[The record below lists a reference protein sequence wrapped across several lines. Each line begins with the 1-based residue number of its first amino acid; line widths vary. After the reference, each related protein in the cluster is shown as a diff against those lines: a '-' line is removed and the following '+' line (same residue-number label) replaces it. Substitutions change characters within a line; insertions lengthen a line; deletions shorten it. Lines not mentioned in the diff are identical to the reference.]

1 MKTTSKHFHFHLP
14 QVHIH
19 INPIY
24 RVIFTIASLGLL
36 VAVAAFTLL
45 VMIVSK
51 F

>member
-1 MKTTSKHFHFHLP
+1 MKTISKHFHFHLP
-14 QVHIH
+14 ELHIH

-24 RVIFTIASLGLL
+24 RDIVTIATLGLL

-45 VMIVSK
+45 VMFVSK

>member
-14 QVHIH
+14 ELHVHF
-19 INPIY
+19 NPIY
-24 RVIFTIASLGLL
+24 RDIVTIAALGLL
-36 VAVAAFTLL
+36 VAIAAFTLL